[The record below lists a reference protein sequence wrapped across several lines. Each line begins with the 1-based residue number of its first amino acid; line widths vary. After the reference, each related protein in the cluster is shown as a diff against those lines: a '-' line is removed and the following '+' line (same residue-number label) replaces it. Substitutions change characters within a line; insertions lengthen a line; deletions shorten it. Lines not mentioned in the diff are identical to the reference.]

1 MAHTVT
7 DMMFNFYGT
16 ISYDDRKSA
25 PIEVTLAYNQNISN
39 PYSNL
44 IDWATLY
51 RDELPALTLFF
62 NKLLPNTVP
71 LIPSA
76 TAATHHVTDFVLTM
90 TGLVT
95 YSDRTQSSFVVEY
108 QNGVIDFTPTT
119 TAQDWTDMVGHNSS
133 LMAEV
138 FGRVTT
144 TNTPGVPAF
153 GPAAVNLLTAGDF
166 VIFADTGIT
175 EATGGDAITG
185 DMGTGPGV
193 THTAITGFALVLD
206 GGGQFSTSS
215 QVTGRVYAHDYS
227 APTPTKVTQAATDM
241 LAAYNDAAGRTNPV
255 LNLSGGNLGGLTL
268 APGLYKWGTAV
279 TIPVGTHLT
288 LNGGANDVWIFQI
301 TGALTT
307 GASTTVTL
315 TGGAKAKNIFWQVAG
330 GVTLGASAHL
340 EGNIL
345 SATTI
350 NLGSLASVTGR
361 LLAQTAVNLDHVVVT
376 KAV

>member
-44 IDWATLY
+44 VDWATLY

-62 NKLLPNTVP
+62 NKLLPNTIP

-76 TAATHHVTDFVLTM
+76 TAAAHHVTDFNLLM

-95 YSDRTQSSFVVEY
+95 YDDNTQSSFVVEY
-108 QNGVIDFTPTT
+108 QNGVVDFTPAT
-119 TAQDWTDMVGHNSS
+119 TAQDWDDMVGHNSD

-144 TNTPGVPAF
+144 TDIPGLPAF
-153 GPAAVNLLTAGDF
+153 GPATVNLLTAADF
-166 VIFADTGIT
+166 AIFAKTAIT
-175 EATGGDAITG
+175 EATGGDVITG
-185 DMGTGPGV
+185 DMGINPGAAS
-193 THTAITGFALVLD
+193 AITGFALVLD
-206 GGGQFSTSS
+206 GGGTFSTSS
-215 QVTGRVYAHDYS
+215 QVIGKVYASDYT
-227 APTPTKVTQAATDM
+227 APTPAKVLQAMNDMQAAYT
-241 LAAYNDAAGRTNPV
+241 DAANRPGAIM
-255 LNLSGGNLGGLTL
+255 NLSGGLIGGLTL

-279 TIPVGTHLT
+279 TIPVGTSLT
-288 LNGGANDVWIFQI
+288 LNGGANDTWILQI

-315 TGGAKAKNIFWQVAG
+315 TGGAQAKNVFWQVAG

-350 NLGSLASVTGR
+350 NLGALASVNGR
-361 LLAQTAVNLDHVVVT
+361 LLAQTAVNMDQVVVT
-376 KAV
+376 KPS